1 MALVPTGSD
10 HSVAGI
16 IHVQIMRDPAA
27 TDPAAAFSAQIN
39 APDVPQQTLPLNNA
53 SSLDFPIRSG
63 QINGTVHV
71 EVDDFT
77 TLPGGAAAE
86 NVTAI
91 ACKIVFKLKAI
102 IFSVTIGSIDIT
114 AALK

>member
-16 IHVQIMRDPAA
+16 IHVQIMRDPGV
-27 TDPAAAFSAQIN
+27 TDPSAAFFAQIN
-39 APDVPQQTLPLNNA
+39 APDVPLQLLPLNNA
-53 SSLDFPIRSG
+53 SSLDLPIHSG
-63 QINGTVHV
+63 QVNGNVHV

-77 TLPGGAAAE
+77 TLPAGAQAE

-91 ACKIVFKLKAI
+91 ACKVVFKLKAI
-102 IFSVTIGSIDIT
+102 IFSITIGSVPIT